1 MERGI
6 GMTRNGIIAAIF
18 AAALVCAPAFAGT
31 NKTGGNYQILQDAA
45 NAGGGAASG
54 GNFVVVSSI
63 GQRSSGGPATGGAFS
78 CAGGLLG
85 SIDTDAP
92 AISISSPAADQ
103 SANGAVALVGTAF
116 DRNDVQW
123 TLYIGP
129 GDSPTV
135 WTQVASGSGNRAV
148 AHTFG
153 SWDSS
158 RYAGRYTYKLVAVDS
173 RGNAAQGT
181 VSFSVDYTLSIS
193 GTVPAMQWVFI
204 GLPAAP
210 ANPDPISIFGNG
222 EYKVF
227 RWNPEAQPDPHTDRY
242 RYPAAIEPGYGF
254 WIKSYGGPM
263 SYTYAAQRIPTSE
276 LYSLP
281 VKPGWNQI
289 SSPYDSSFNWGGV
302 QVRKAGTV
310 YDLADA
316 AGMGL
321 IHPTFYTYDQGSGAW
336 VPGNSGSAIAPQTG
350 CYVRAYENVDLMFD
364 QSARALSRI
373 VRPTEDL
380 RAEISAAVNNR
391 RDSNNFIGFANIAS
405 AEYDIL
411 DAEKPPRAMKDVE
424 DGRHISLYFPKSNW
438 AKNPGNYSADFR
450 PTVSRAGQS
459 ESWDF
464 VVETNEIGE
473 RVELS
478 WESDALPSDKYTFTL
493 VDLATGARIN
503 MVEQSVYSYIATG
516 AGMSTARFRIEVVR
530 IGSSSVSKTCSL
542 KSGWNLISVP
552 LEPEVTS
559 ALVQLG
565 DKFPLVDIYQY
576 YDGAFYTGAEV
587 DIQAGL
593 GYWAHVAAD
602 AELEFSGLPV
612 PEGQSVTTPLA
623 PGWNLI
629 GNPFD
634 APVPWD
640 DSVAFKCDG
649 TDYSLSEAIAAGYAR
664 PGLFEYDGQGYAPA
678 SELRP
683 WKGYFIN
690 MTRACEAVLSNDG
703 E

>member
-1 MERGI
+1 MKKGFDMIRKGI
-6 GMTRNGIIAAIF
+6 VATIS
-18 AAALVCAPAFAGT
+18 AAALICAPAFAGT

-45 NAGGGAASG
+45 NAGGGAAAG
-54 GNFVVVSSI
+54 GNFEIISSV
-63 GQRSSGGPATGGAFS
+63 GQRSSNRLATGGVFS
-78 CAGGLLG
+78 CASGLLG
-85 SIDTDAP
+85 SIDTEAP
-92 AISISSPAADQ
+92 AVAISSPSSSQ
-103 SANGAVALVGTAF
+103 SANGSVALVGTAV
-116 DRNDVQW
+116 DSNDVQW

-129 GDSPTV
+129 GDAPTV

-148 AHTFG
+148 SYTFG
-153 SWDSS
+153 AWDSS
-158 RYAGRYTYKLVAVDS
+158 RYAGRYTYKLVAVDA
-173 RGNAAQGT
+173 RGNAAQAT
-181 VSFSVDYTLSIS
+181 VTFSVDYTLSIS

-227 RWNPEAQPDPHTDRY
+227 RWNPEASPDPHTDRY

-254 WIKSYGGPM
+254 WIKSYDGPM

-310 YDLADA
+310 YDLSAA

-336 VPGNSGSAIAPQTG
+336 VPGNSGSTIAPQTG
-350 CYVRAYENVDLMFD
+350 CYVRAYDDVELMFD

-373 VRPTEDL
+373 VRPTEEL
-380 RAEISAAVNNR
+380 RVEISAAVGDR
-391 RDSNNFIGFANIAS
+391 RDSNNYLGLSNAAS
-405 AEYDIL
+405 AEYDVL
-411 DAEKPPRAMKDVE
+411 DAEKPPRAMRDIE
-424 DGRHISLYFPKSNW
+424 DGRHISLYFPKSTW
-438 AKNPGNYSADFR
+438 TKNPGNYSADFR
-450 PTVSRAGQS
+450 PAVARAGQS

-473 RVELS
+473 RVELA
-478 WESDALPSDKYTFTL
+478 WDCDALPIDKYTFSL
-493 VDLATGARIN
+493 IDLATGARVN
-503 MVEQSVYSYIATG
+503 MAEQCVYAYVAAG
-516 AGMSTARFRIEVVR
+516 AGSSTARFRIEIVR
-530 IGSSSVSKTCSL
+530 LGAASAAKTCSL
-542 KSGWNLISVP
+542 KAGWNLISVP
-552 LEPEVTS
+552 LEPDATG

-565 DKFPLVDIYQY
+565 DKLRLVDIYQY

-602 AELEFSGLPV
+602 TELEFYGLPV

-629 GNPFD
+629 GNPFES
-634 APVPWD
+634 PVPWD

-649 TDYSLSEAIAAGYAR
+649 TDYSLSKAIAAGYVR
-664 PGLFEYDGQGYAPA
+664 PGLFEYDGRAHVPA
-678 SELRP
+678 AELKP
-683 WKGYFIN
+683 WKGYFVKAS
-690 MTRACEAVLSNDG
+690 RACEAVLSNDG